1 MLARGRRPR
10 AVGTA
15 VVACRRW
22 AKSSEKV
29 EGVGGGRRGVVA
41 CDRLRVI
48 EEYNAD
54 ELRIQCQVR
63 VKLTDPIPHYST
75 LPTNWTTHHLLA
87 RGGSQRFGYK
97 PGSRHYTVAS
107 RMQ

>member
-54 ELRIQCQVR
+54 ELRDTMSSESKTYRPNSPLQHTAH
-63 VKLTDPIPHYST
+63 KLDNASPACERGIST
-75 LPTNWTTHHLLA
+75 LW
-87 RGGSQRFGYK
+87 
-97 PGSRHYTVAS
+97 V
-107 RMQ
+107 